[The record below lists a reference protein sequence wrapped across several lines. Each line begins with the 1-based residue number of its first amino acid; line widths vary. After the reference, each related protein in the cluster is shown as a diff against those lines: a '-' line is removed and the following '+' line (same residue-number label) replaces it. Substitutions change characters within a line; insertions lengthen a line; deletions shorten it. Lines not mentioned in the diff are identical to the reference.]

1 MRFLGKSCDWSLPYY
16 NPGCTL
22 RGMETTHNS
31 KILHTSPSNVIRYCR
46 ELTDTG
52 ALTKAQAQR
61 MMKRWSI
68 TGALALQD
76 GDFAIFVTEEGMN
89 CDCGKG
95 LYCPSNPQFR
105 MKLRRI
111 VQRGSK

>member
-1 MRFLGKSCDWSLPYY
+1 
-16 NPGCTL
+16 
-22 RGMETTHNS
+22 METTHNS
-31 KILHTSPSNVIRYCR
+31 KILRTSPSNVIRYCR